1 METGKEQARFAFD
14 KYDTFDWYLSLGPLS
29 EVDKRYFHGEKP
41 TWNNFVNHPNY
52 DAFWQAQAMN
62 LILKK
67 STVRI

>member
-1 METGKEQARFAFD
+1 METGKEQARFTFD

-62 LILKK
+62 LILKR
-67 STVRI
+67 STCRT